1 MDIFWTFLKQG
12 FEHIL
17 DFSAYDHILFITV
30 LCAVYLIKDWKKLVI
45 LVTAFTIGHSLTLAL
60 VATDFIRINPT
71 VVEVLIPITII
82 LTALYNL
89 IFIQK
94 SEQNESL
101 RPNYWLALSFGF
113 IHGMGFSNYFR
124 SILGESE
131 DLVFSLFSFNI
142 GVEVGQLAI
151 VAVILLINVIYHR
164 IFGGSYKWWVYILSG
179 AGILIA
185 INLLYGLLA
194 G

>member
-1 MDIFWTFLKQG
+1 MDIFWTFLKLG

-17 DFSAYDHILFITV
+17 DLSAYDHILFITV
-30 LCAVYLIKDWKKLVI
+30 LCAVYLIQDWKKLVI

-60 VATDFIRINPT
+60 VATDIIRVNPA
-71 VVEVLIPITII
+71 VVEILIPITII
-82 LTALYNL
+82 LTAVYNL
-89 IFIQK
+89 VFIQK
-94 SEQNESL
+94 SQQNESL

-131 DLVFSLFSFNI
+131 ELVFSLFSFNI

-151 VAVILLINVIYHR
+151 VAVILVINLIYHR
-164 IFGGSYKWWVYILSG
+164 VLGGSYKWWVYILSG
-179 AGILIA
+179 AGMLIA
-185 INLLYGLLA
+185 SKLLFALLA
-194 G
+194 